1 MIVTIFIVIVIE
13 EFDIFAFSGVLIYID
28 GFMFNIC
35 WCGFDFGQ
43 YLNDIIFW
51 FNQVFVK
58 NDVNIKAT
66 SFLRV
71 NFLNR

>member
-1 MIVTIFIVIVIE
+1 
-13 EFDIFAFSGVLIYID
+13 VLIYID